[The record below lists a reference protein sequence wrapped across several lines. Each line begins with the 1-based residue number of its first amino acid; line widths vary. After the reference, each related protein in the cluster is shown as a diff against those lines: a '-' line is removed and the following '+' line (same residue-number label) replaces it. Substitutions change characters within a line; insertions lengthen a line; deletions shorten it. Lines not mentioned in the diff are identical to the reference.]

1 LTSNTTEEIK
11 TFSLDLGCGSRPQN
25 PFKLTQVYGIDII
38 PLADPSI
45 KTADLNVEPI
55 PFDDNFFDAVS
66 AFDFIEHVPRI
77 LYAPERKFP
86 FVVLMSEI
94 SRVLKVG
101 GKFLSFTPAYPNP
114 AAFRD
119 PTHVNIITEET
130 FPFYFDNRNA
140 HAKIYGYEGSLVIVD
155 QHWEGI
161 NLVTIMEKV

>member
-1 LTSNTTEEIK
+1 MISNITSKNK
-11 TFSLDLGCGSRPQN
+11 TLSLDLGCGSNLQN
-25 PFKLTQVYGIDII
+25 PFNHSMVYGIDI
-38 PLADPSI
+38 LPSTNTNI
-45 KTADLNVEPI
+45 KTADLNIEAI
-55 PFDDNFFDAVS
+55 PFEDNFFDAVS

-77 LYAPERKFP
+77 IYAPERKFP

-114 AAFRD
+114 AAFKD
-119 PTHVNIITEET
+119 PTHVNIITDET